1 MYLFQTSVIDSTSI
15 YAEDYSL
22 PTIFKNYVSRNLTTY
37 INSPYT
43 LWSTGRGAGQPFVLS
58 ATIAFPEEL
67 FTYTPGFW
75 YLIKWGWVQYVSVL
89 LIFLFVFDRIKVFIY
104 QNQLV
109 MTTVLKPW
117 KIDNKSHWSKLTIFA
132 KSW

>member
-22 PTIFKNYVSRNLTTY
+22 PTIFKNYVNRNLTTY

-117 KIDNKSHWSKLTIFA
+117 KIDNKSH
-132 KSW
+132 